1 MKKNTHYF
9 NGQKPKRKIIYGK
22 EKAKEYNAVS
32 KEIEE
37 TFSNWLDFAG
47 LDVGEFD
54 RRMKVEPHRV
64 EESINADGDIEINI
78 FAGNEKVIVPLIFQ
92 PRSGGNLDD
101 FIVNALL
108 LFSHIAARYESK
120 SFEKTVTVFADRMIE
135 EKKVSY

>member
-54 RRMKVEPHRV
+54 RRMKAEPHRV
-64 EESINADGDIEINI
+64 EESINVDGDIEINI

-101 FIVNALL
+101 FIVNTLL

-120 SFEKTVTVFADRMIE
+120 SFEKAVTVFADRMIE
-135 EKKVSY
+135 ERKVSY

>member
-37 TFSNWLDFAG
+37 IFSNWLDFAG

-54 RRMKVEPHRV
+54 RRMKAEPHRV
-64 EESINADGDIEINI
+64 EESINVDGDIEINI

-92 PRSGGNLDD
+92 LRSGGNLDD
-101 FIVNALL
+101 FIVNTLL
-108 LFSHIAARYESK
+108 LFPISRRDMRAK
-120 SFEKTVTVFADRMIE
+120 VL
-135 EKKVSY
+135 KKL